1 MNQRK
6 AGAVLSY
13 VGFLIS
19 NIVSLIYTPYMLQLM
34 GQSEYGL
41 YGTASSMTSYLSLL
55 GFGIGGAY
63 LRYNARCRAQHD
75 IEEERRVNGSFL
87 LIFSVL
93 SVLVLLCGAGLLAFA
108 DNLVEETF
116 TSQEIYRLRII
127 MALGIFNMALTF
139 LFNTVMMAIQAY
151 ERYVFLQI
159 VHLIAGIATP
169 AINLLVLLNGGR
181 AVALSVVSLSLSV
194 ACFLIY
200 FVYAWKLLDFRIT
213 IRGIKLGFLKEIFVF
228 SSFLFLNSITDQI
241 TNATDN
247 VILGAVKG
255 TVAVA
260 IYTVGANFRNYF
272 LSFST
277 AISNV
282 FSTRVNLIATGNNSD
297 AELSD
302 LFKRVGRIQF
312 YVLSLLLIGYIF
324 IGHDFVCIWAGKD
337 YSEAYTI
344 GLLLMLSVFV
354 PLFQNT
360 GLEIQKAKNKHKA
373 RSIVYLLIAVVNVCV
388 TIPVAKQFGG
398 IGAAFVTM
406 VCMIFGNGVFMNWYY
421 AKHIGLDI
429 AGFWKSICS
438 ILPGMILPVGVG
450 IAINRFWNLDSYGDI
465 LLAIALMIGVYCLSV
480 WLFSMND
487 YEKQL
492 VAQPVKRILRRN
504 K

>member
-6 AGAVLSY
+6 AGAILSY
-13 VGFLIS
+13 VSFFIS
-19 NIVSLIYTPYMLQLM
+19 NIVSLIYAPYMLQMM

-41 YGTASSMTSYLSLL
+41 YGTAASMTSYLSLL
-55 GFGIGGAY
+55 SFGIGGAY

-93 SVLVLLCGAGLLAFA
+93 AALVLICGAGLLAFA
-108 DNLVEETF
+108 DNLVKETF

-151 ERYVFLQI
+151 ERYIFLRI
-159 VHLIAGIATP
+159 VHLIAGIAAP
-169 AINLLVLLNGGR
+169 VINILLLMHGGR
-181 AVALSVVSLSLSV
+181 AVALSVASLSIAIV
-194 ACFLIY
+194 CFLIY
-200 FVYAWKLLDFRIT
+200 FVYAWKLLDFRVT
-213 IRGIKLGFLKEIFVF
+213 FRGMKLGFLKEIFVF

-260 IYTVGANFRNYF
+260 IYTVGASFRTYF
-272 LSFST
+272 LNFST

-282 FSTRVNLIATGNNSD
+282 FSPKVNLIAAGNDSD
-297 AELSD
+297 AELSA
-302 LFKRVGRIQF
+302 LFTRVGRIQF
-312 YVLSLLLIGYIF
+312 YVLSLLLIGF
-324 IGHDFVCIWAGKD
+324 ASIGHDFICVWAGED
-337 YSEAYTI
+337 YSDAYTV

-388 TIPVAKQFGG
+388 TIPAAKQFGG

-406 VCMIFGNGVFMNWYY
+406 VCMILGNGVFMNWYY

-438 ILPGMILPVGVG
+438 ILPGMIIPVGVG

-465 LLAIALMIGVYCLSV
+465 LAAIALMTGVYCLSV

-492 VAQPVKRILRRN
+492 VSQPVKRILRRN